1 MRMKAVCE
9 ATGLTDRAVRY
20 YIEEG
25 LIAPDYTESYTGRKT
40 FDFTESDIRQLR
52 DIAVL
57 RKFEFTVEEIR
68 TMLHD
73 PAQIAPTVEA
83 LRERKRLEIEQE
95 QALLAVLERL
105 SDPGATVAELALALC
120 APVQTALV
128 PIEDSAVDYRRIL
141 KEHLFS
147 SLRWAVAW
155 APLAAGVRGYLY
167 KVTEYEYPVFDPRTL
182 LLTLVFLIPS
192 FLILNWPRLSE
203 RFGWKKK
210 ISHLIWVLCLLSV
223 LPCRIFSLGYGGAG
237 SETTDI
243 RNYRKFD
250 GRCIVNRYAF
260 FDEFFPTWP
269 HYFDHVYN
277 EEGELEEIWLDAKYY
292 YRFIEFMDYTYDIYA
307 EWPYLTQEEFDK
319 EVARVTALFESTEEA
334 KMEPTQYH
342 GYVKLQKGRWTCL
355 MIYSEQEPFVE
366 VDNSYTYEIF
376 AYDPDALRVRYIY
389 CDSLENGADQPYYLQ
404 LDWD

>member
-83 LRERKRLEIEQE
+83 LRERKRLEIAEE
-95 QALLAVLERL
+95 QALLDVLERL
-105 SDPGATVAELALALC
+105 SDPGASVSELALALC
-120 APVQTALV
+120 EPVQTALV
-128 PIEDSAVDYRRIL
+128 PVEDNAVHYGSVMKEHISAV
-141 KEHLFS
+141 
-147 SLRWAVAW
+147 LRLAMVW

-167 KVTEYEYPVFDPRTL
+167 RVTEYEYPVFKPMAL
-182 LLTLVFLIPS
+182 LMTLVFLLPS
-192 FLILNWPRLSE
+192 LLIISWPRLSE

-210 ISHLIWVLCLLSV
+210 VGCLLWGLCLLSI
-223 LPCRIFSLGYGGAG
+223 LPCWFCGLGYSDSG
-237 SETTDI
+237 SETRDI
-243 RNYRKFD
+243 RNYRNFD
-250 GRCIVNRYAF
+250 GRCIVNRNAF

-277 EEGELEEIWLDAKYY
+277 EEGELVQVDLDAKYY

-307 EWPYLTQEEFDK
+307 EWTYLTQEEFDT
-319 EVARVTALFESTEEA
+319 EVARVTELFEGTERA
-334 KMEPTQYH
+334 KMEPTEYR
-342 GYVKLQKGRWTCL
+342 GYVTIQKGRWTCL
-355 MIYSEQEPFVE
+355 VLYDEQEPFVT
-366 VDNSYTYEIF
+366 VDNSYTYQIF

>member
-83 LRERKRLEIEQE
+83 LRERKRFEIAQE
-95 QALLAVLERL
+95 QALLEVLERL

-141 KEHLFS
+141 REHVFS
-147 SLRWAVAW
+147 FLRLALAW
-155 APLAAGVRGYLY
+155 APLAAGVKGYLY
-167 KVTEYEYPVFDPRTL
+167 MVTEYEYPVFDPRAL
-182 LLTLVFLIPS
+182 LLMLVFLIPS
-192 FLILNWPRLSE
+192 LLILNWQSLSE

-210 ISHLIWVLCLLSV
+210 IRPLIWVLCLLSV
-223 LPCRIFSLGYGGAG
+223 LPCWVFSLGYIGSG

-250 GRCIVNRYAF
+250 GRCIVNRDAF

-355 MIYSEQEPFVE
+355 MIYYEQEPFVE

-376 AYDPDALRVRYIY
+376 AYDPDALRVRYVY
-389 CDSLENGADQPYYLQ
+389 CDSLENGADQPYYLE

>member
-40 FDFTESDIRQLR
+40 FDFSESDIRQLR

-57 RKFEFTVEEIR
+57 HKFEFTVEEIR
-68 TMLHD
+68 TMLCD
-73 PAQIAPTVEA
+73 PAQITPTVEA
-83 LRERKRLEIEQE
+83 LRERKRLQIAQEQE
-95 QALLAVLERL
+95 LLDVLERL
-105 SDPGATVAELALALC
+105 SDPGSSVAELALALC
-120 APVQTALV
+120 APVQTALIPV
-128 PIEDSAVDYRRIL
+128 EDNAVDYRRIL
-141 KEHLFS
+141 KEHFVS
-147 SLRWAVAW
+147 IVRCAVAW
-155 APLAAGVRGYLY
+155 APLAAGVKGYLY
-167 KVTEYEYPVFDPRTL
+167 KVTEYEYPVFDPRAL
-182 LLTLVFLIPS
+182 LVTLVFLIPS
-192 FLILNWPRLSE
+192 MLILSWPHLSE

-210 ISHLIWVLCLLSV
+210 ISRLIWVLCLLSI
-223 LPCRIFSLGYGGAG
+223 LPCWAFGLGYVGSG

-334 KMEPTQYH
+334 KMEPTQ
-342 GYVKLQKGRWTCL
+342 
-355 MIYSEQEPFVE
+355 
-366 VDNSYTYEIF
+366 
-376 AYDPDALRVRYIY
+376 
-389 CDSLENGADQPYYLQ
+389 
-404 LDWD
+404 

>member
-40 FDFTESDIRQLR
+40 FDFSESDIRQLR

-95 QALLAVLERL
+95 QALLEVLERL

-120 APVQTALV
+120 APVQTVLV

-141 KEHLFS
+141 KEHFVS
-147 SLRWAVAW
+147 IVRCAVAW

-167 KVTEYEYPVFDPRTL
+167 KVTEYEYPVFDPRAL

-192 FLILNWPRLSE
+192 LLILNWPRFSE

-210 ISHLIWVLCLLSV
+210 ISRLIWVLCLLSI

-277 EEGELEEIWLDAKYY
+277 KEGELEEVWLDAKYY

-307 EWPYLTQEEFDK
+307 EWPYLTQEEFDG
-319 EVARVTALFESTEEA
+319 EVARVTTLFESTDRA

-355 MIYSEQEPFVE
+355 ILYSEQEPFVT
-366 VDNSYTYEIF
+366 VNDSYTYEIF

-389 CDSLENGADQPYYLQ
+389 CDSLENGADQPYYLE

>member
-40 FDFTESDIRQLR
+40 FDFSESDIRQLR

-68 TMLHD
+68 TMLCD
-73 PAQIAPTVEA
+73 PEQIAPTVEA
-83 LRERKRLEIEQE
+83 LRERKRLEIAQEQE
-95 QALLAVLERL
+95 LLDVLERL
-105 SDPGATVAELALALC
+105 SNPGSSVAELALALC
-120 APVQTALV
+120 EPVQTALI
-128 PIEDSAVDYRRIL
+128 PMEDSAVDYRRIL
-141 KEHLFS
+141 REHVFS
-147 SLRWAVAW
+147 FLRLALAW
-155 APLAAGVRGYLY
+155 APLASGVKGYLY
-167 KVTEYEYPVFDPRTL
+167 KVTEYEYPVFDPRAL
-182 LLTLVFLIPS
+182 LVTLVFLIPS
-192 FLILNWPRLSE
+192 LLILSWQSLSE

-210 ISHLIWVLCLLSV
+210 IRPLIWVLCLLSI
-223 LPCRIFSLGYGGAG
+223 LPCWALGLGYVGSG

-277 EEGELEEIWLDAKYY
+277 EEGEIEEIWLDAKYY

-319 EVARVTALFESTEEA
+319 EVARVTALFESTDRA
-334 KMEPTQYH
+334 KTEPTQYH
-342 GYVKLQKGRWTCL
+342 GYVTLQKGRWTCL
-355 MIYSEQEPFVE
+355 ILYSEQEPFVT
-366 VDNSYTYEIF
+366 VDNSYTYKIF